1 MLFIQSTPPNK
12 TSTGKKTAADEN
24 NKIDIATKTPST
36 KQQQAPARTENIEG
50 KKQLKT
56 AGASTKQQTSG
67 KGRLL
72 TNEFSIVQFFLS
84 R

>member
-12 TSTGKKTAADEN
+12 TSAGKKTTADEN

-36 KQQQAPARTENIEG
+36 KQQQGPARTENIEG

-72 TNEFSIVQFFLS
+72 TNEFSIVHFFLS